1 MSLLPLT
8 TSSKVQLGGEGRCNG
23 CVVGGTSTEYSINR
37 TGPGR
42 SSILYSQSLAL
53 NEIFI
58 NKLKFSWQA
67 RSCNTTKSCQPQ
79 LSDSEEAGHY
89 HSLFT
94 KRSSEKFCSTIPLSL
109 RINEVPQVL
118 LEASAVLTA
127 AQRPQQATSTRPSTQ
142 RHKPPG
148 TSSAKDA
155 HTERLKTKQITQ
167 QADQAVSARTEAVLK
182 CHGFLSFSF
191 CTHKA
196 SPGREEKYRATFDLQ
211 AWPMHVPSTLP

>member
-127 AQRPQQATSTRPSTQ
+127 AQDPSRPPAPGPAPKGTNHQEQALLRMHTQ
-142 RHKPPG
+142 
-148 TSSAKDA
+148 KDW
-155 HTERLKTKQITQ
+155 KQ
-167 QADQAVSARTEAVLK
+167 SK
-182 CHGFLSFSF
+182 
-191 CTHKA
+191 
-196 SPGREEKYRATFDLQ
+196 
-211 AWPMHVPSTLP
+211 